1 MASSCLH
8 VVLSCIFQINPLFCF
23 YVFTVYG
30 LRFYNLDIERSTLS
44 CCTVLMHFTAMTLLC
59 SEGFDVLYEHVSLIL
74 TQPQSLSMTLL
85 LAFFWPNT

>member
-30 LRFYNLDIERSTLS
+30 LHVRFY
-44 CCTVLMHFTAMTLLC
+44 VL
-59 SEGFDVLYEHVSLIL
+59 
-74 TQPQSLSMTLL
+74 QS
-85 LAFFWPNT
+85 